1 MFSGDSVPDL
11 NEVLPENPCG
21 ELRAGK
27 RPVCIGSSDMS
38 DEEIVYDPGK
48 NGISAFV
55 YCILHSER

>member
-21 ELRAGK
+21 ESRAGK
-27 RPVCIGSSDMS
+27 RPVCIGSTDMS

-48 NGISAFV
+48 NGISAYV
-55 YCILHSER
+55 C